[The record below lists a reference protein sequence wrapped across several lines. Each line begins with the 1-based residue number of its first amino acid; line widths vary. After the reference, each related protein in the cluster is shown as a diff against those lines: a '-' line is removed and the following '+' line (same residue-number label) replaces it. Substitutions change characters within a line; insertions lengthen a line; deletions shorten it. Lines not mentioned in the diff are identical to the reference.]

1 MTHRSDYESKM
12 RYPDKV
18 PNQFS
23 GAKAFVETYGNAVWA
38 DLCDSMPTG
47 EVIRVCDAA
56 AALNKLSGYVQPE
69 RYLRAVLKAIL
80 ADYKERPDD
89 YDHQP
94 PFTVLGR
101 TMAKIIL

>member
-1 MTHRSDYESKM
+1 MTHLFDYQTKM
-12 RYPDKV
+12 RYPTAT
-18 PNQFS
+18 PTQFG

-56 AALNKLSGYVQPE
+56 AALNTLSGYVQPE

-80 ADYKERPDD
+80 TDYDERPDA
-89 YDHQP
+89 YEHQP

>member
-1 MTHRSDYESKM
+1 MTHLSDYQSKM

-18 PNQFS
+18 PKQFS
-23 GAKAFVETYGNAVWA
+23 GDKAFVETYGNAVWA
-38 DLCDSMPTG
+38 DFCDSMPTG
-47 EVIRVCDAA
+47 KVIRVSDAA
-56 AALNKLSGYVQPE
+56 AALETLSGYAQPE
-69 RYLRAVLKAIL
+69 RYPRAVLKAIQ

-89 YDHQP
+89 YEHKP